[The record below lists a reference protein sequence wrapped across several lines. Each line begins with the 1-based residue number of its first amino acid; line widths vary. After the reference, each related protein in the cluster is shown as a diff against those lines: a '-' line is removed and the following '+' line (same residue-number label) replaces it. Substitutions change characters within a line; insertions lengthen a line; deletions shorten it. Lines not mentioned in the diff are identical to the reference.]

1 MIIIGCLHSNTVTFC
16 LQPHAHRDI
25 RWLEQACTHDLT
37 GAQASY
43 RELAFVG
50 DAALWLLFA
59 EHAFKAYGSLED
71 PVR

>member
-1 MIIIGCLHSNTVTFC
+1 MLPTF
-16 LQPHAHRDI
+16 PAHRDI
-25 RWLEQACTHDLT
+25 TLLEQACTHDLT
-37 GAQASY
+37 GDQPSY

-71 PVR
+71 PIR